1 MNDNLNNNMN
11 DMQNI
16 EQNDYYNNDSYYTNN
31 NYDDNYS
38 DTTYEE
44 KEKKNGIWWKILL
57 VILIILIIIFLLL
70 KFCGSGGKKSKDVL
84 YTELTTRI
92 CTAAETY
99 VMNNPSVLDRTE
111 PGKSAVIKFKTL
123 ADANLIEAQIANP
136 YYDGGLFSSGKQPKY
151 YSMDNSVRL
160 SVLNDGTLNCE
171 MVDNANDVTAPELRL
186 NGDVEITL
194 ALGTDFEDP
203 GYSATDDYD
212 GDITDKVVRS
222 GNVDSKKAGTYELTY
237 TVQDSAGNVTTKKRK
252 VIYEEYAD
260 IEITLGSI
268 LDGVTPQI
276 SLKGS
281 NPYCM
286 VKGTQYVEPG
296 AVATDNVDGNITDR
310 IAVTNKVTG
319 NLMGSFRVVYKVE
332 DSSGNEAIAYR
343 AVIVTTSCPTENES
357 NKAVNTAPT
366 ITLVGKTSVT
376 VNIGTNYIDL
386 GATAYDK
393 EDGDITSRI
402 VTDTTVVN
410 TNAAGIYK
418 VIYRVT
424 DSGGLTSTATRT
436 VTVKQAVSS
445 NPVVRFTEDKKN
457 VEVLVGKGSD
467 SLIKAPKAVNENGVA
482 VSVSTRIEDYA
493 TKEAVGSIDW
503 NKAGK
508 YRVIYTA
515 VHGNGTLK
523 QTKTIVV
530 TILEDKVTIGG
541 KDAINVIL
549 RSDNCDINEADLIN
563 GGVTFTAP
571 SNKTPIV
578 VLAGNEGKACK
589 IGTYEVIVGAKID
602 NGDAVKKSIT
612 VYVVNGTPEKAPEG
626 APSKVTITG
635 NTANPSNVYN
645 TNNVWVGGAVTG
657 ITISFASTP
666 VSGSEIAHF
675 EWSSDCKTSGGKI
688 SKLTSTTGTLTWT
701 ESGNSSVCVR
711 AVTTKGVEGPWSDP
725 VKLLID
731 RTGPTVEFTHD
742 WVDDVDA
749 WHNTPTLTVEY
760 KATDSESG
768 LDHFEYT
775 YDDVKGKKAE
785 DIVTYNEATGKLTVS
800 EDTEP
805 TRKELFVY
813 VRAVDKAGNKGEW
826 TTKPAYTNID
836 TVKPNAPELTVI
848 GDNTA
853 VVKIEAKFTDGT
865 SVRPSGFGKLIYTL
879 DDGEENEELTQII
892 DLPENESN
900 ANVAKYVKVWA
911 VDKAGNKS
919 DTFSAKNVV
928 IAPGVK
934 VTGVELK
941 NGGTKIESG
950 ASCST
955 STIHPQ
961 GTFTLTATPIPS
973 NASIKDVVWSVADA
987 NIATVDENGKVVAK
1001 NVGLTVITA
1010 KIGTVSTTC
1019 TLNVTA
1025 QVSSTTSDD
1034 NSGGSSSS
1042 SSGNKNG
1049 NTTTNTTP
1057 QDNGCGSGMVKNNV
1071 GTCVPYWPTSSC
1083 AGICDSSSQTCVQNS
1098 SGSSNYHCDK
1108 KTSSS
1113 SSSSSSS
1120 SGSGSGGS
1128 TTTATK
1134 TTTKYVVTDPK
1145 TGINYYSLTLA
1156 DAESNARDIANKGQN
1171 GTVVTVNKVTVQGN
1185 NNTEVGSR
1193 TKVSDIKI
1201 NGTSQGTSVVKND
1214 YSSSSSSSSSSKTP
1228 TKTTTTSSGSGK
1240 TTTTVKNNVT
1250 GKTTSTTKTATG
1262 TRTTTSGSSSSSQV
1276 QTGGRCFLKGTK
1288 VLTSEGYKDI
1298 DKISVNDIVL
1308 SYNEETKQNEF
1319 KKVTKLLIHENVSD
1333 TLYTFTINNNIVEA
1347 SSAHRFYIKTDDSY
1361 EWKEAEDL
1369 QVGDIVMDS
1378 KGNYYPITNVT
1389 SRDIQDNLYNIE
1401 VEDNHN
1407 YYVTT
1412 SEILVHNAKTK

>member
-1 MNDNLNNNMN
+1 MNDNLNSNMN

-99 VMNNPSVLDRTE
+99 VMNNPSILDRTE
-111 PGKSAVIKFKTL
+111 PGKSAVIKFRTL
-123 ADANLIEAQIANP
+123 ADANLIEAQVANP

-186 NGDVEITL
+186 NGDEEITL

-203 GYSATDDYD
+203 GYTATDDYD
-212 GDITDKVVRS
+212 GDVTDKVVIS
-222 GNVDSKKAGTYELTY
+222 GNVDSKKAGNYELTY

-343 AVIVTTSCPTENES
+343 AVIVTTSCPTENDS
-357 NKAVNTAPT
+357 NKVVNTAPT

-393 EDGDITSRI
+393 EDGDITSKI

-410 TNAAGIYK
+410 TNVAGIYK

-482 VSVSTRIEDYA
+482 VSVSTRIEDYT
-493 TKEAVGSIDW
+493 TKETVGSIDW
-503 NKAGK
+503 NKSGK

-515 VHGNGTLK
+515 IHGNGSLK

-530 TILEDKVTIGG
+530 TILDDKVSIGG

-549 RSDNCDINEADLIN
+549 RSDNCDINEADLVK

-578 VLAGNEGKACK
+578 TLIGNEGKACK
-589 IGTYEVIVGAKID
+589 IGTYEVVAEASID
-602 NGDAVKKSIT
+602 NGPTVKKSIT
-612 VYVVNGTPEKAPEG
+612 VYVVNGTPEKAPVD
-626 APSKVTITG
+626 APSKVIITG

-657 ITISFASTP
+657 ITISFTSTP

-688 SKLTSTTGTLTWT
+688 SKLSPTTGTLTWT
-701 ESGNSSVCVR
+701 EAGSASVCIR
-711 AVTTKGVEGPWSDP
+711 AVTTTNVAGSWSDP

-731 RTGPTVEFTHD
+731 RTGPKVEFIHLWPD
-742 WVDDVDA
+742 EKNNWY
-749 WHNTPTLTVEY
+749 NTSTLTVEY
-760 KATDSESG
+760 SAEDSESG

-785 DIVTYNEATGKLTVS
+785 DIVTYNEGTGKLTVS

-848 GDNTA
+848 GDNTPT
-853 VVKIEAKFTDGT
+853 VKIQAKFTDGN
-865 SVRPSGFGKLIYTL
+865 SVRPSGFGKFVYTL
-879 DDGEENEELTQII
+879 DDGEEHEEFVDLIT
-892 DLPENESN
+892 LPENDTN

-919 DTFSAKNVV
+919 DNFSAKNVV

-941 NGGTKIESG
+941 NGSTKIAAG

-955 STIHPQ
+955 EKVHPQ
-961 GTFTLTATPIPS
+961 GTFTLKATPIPS
-973 NASIKDVVWSVADA
+973 NASLKDVVWSVADG
-987 NIATVDENGKVVAK
+987 NIATVDENGKVTAK
-1001 NVGLTVITA
+1001 NVGVTMITA
-1010 KIGTVSTTC
+1010 KIGTASTSC
-1019 TLNVTA
+1019 TLNV
-1025 QVSSTTSDD
+1025 VSQID
-1034 NSGGSSSS
+1034 NSHSSGGGSSSGGGGGNYEPDS
-1042 SSGNKNG
+1042 PVNPEKPVNPDTPVNTIRSDSYVIKNPISGKWEYFK
-1049 NTTTNTTP
+1049 TKSEAEERAKSLATS
-1057 QDNGCGSGMVKNNV
+1057 QMDNNAAGSNRIDVYKFNDANDTGM
-1071 GTCVPYWPTSSC
+1071 Y
-1083 AGICDSSSQTCVQNS
+1083 
-1098 SGSSNYHCDK
+1098 
-1108 KTSSS
+1108 
-1113 SSSSSSS
+1113 
-1120 SGSGSGGS
+1120 
-1128 TTTATK
+1128 
-1134 TTTKYVVTDPK
+1134 
-1145 TGINYYSLTLA
+1145 
-1156 DAESNARDIANKGQN
+1156 
-1171 GTVVTVNKVTVQGN
+1171 
-1185 NNTEVGSR
+1185 
-1193 TKVSDIKI
+1193 KVSDVTVTKKSDEH
-1201 NGTSQGTSVVKND
+1201 TSTVSNTKKSQYPNYKVTKQTN
-1214 YSSSSSSSSSSKTP
+1214 SKG
-1228 TKTTTTSSGSGK
+1228 TTTWVNGK
-1240 TTTTVKNNVT
+1240 ITN
-1250 GKTTSTTKTATG
+1250 
-1262 TRTTTSGSSSSSQV
+1262 TTSGSGYKA
-1276 QTGGRCFLKGTK
+1276 TYCFLSGTK
-1288 VLTSEGYKDI
+1288 VLTIDGYKDI
-1298 DKISVNDIVL
+1298 DKITINDKVL
-1308 SYNEETKQNEF
+1308 SYNEITKANEY
-1319 KKVTKLLIHENVSD
+1319 KNVSKVFVHNNVMD
-1333 TLYTFTINNNIVEA
+1333 TIYSLSVNNNVVEA
-1347 SSAHRFYIKTDDSY
+1347 SSNHSFYVKVDDKY
-1361 EWKEAEDL
+1361 EYIEAKYL
-1369 QVGDIVMDS
+1369 KVGDLVMDS
-1378 KGNYYPITNVT
+1378 EGNYYPITNIS
-1389 SRDIQDNLYNIE
+1389 SRVIYDNLYNIE
-1401 VEDNHN
+1401 VEGNHN

-1412 SEILVHNAKTK
+1412 SRILVHNKM

>member
-357 NKAVNTAPT
+357 NKTVNTAPT

-549 RSDNCDINEADLIN
+549 RSDNCDINEADLVK

-578 VLAGNEGKACK
+578 TLTGNEGKACK

-602 NGDAVKKSIT
+602 GGDAVKKSIT
-612 VYVVNGTPEKAPEG
+612 VYVVNGTPEPAPVG
-626 APSKVTITG
+626 APSKVIITG

-657 ITISFASTP
+657 ITISFSSTP

-688 SKLTSTTGTLTWT
+688 SKLSSTTGTLSWT
-701 ESGNSSVCVR
+701 ESGSASVCIR
-711 AVTTKGVEGPWSDP
+711 AVTTTNVAGPWSNP

-731 RTGPTVEFTHD
+731 RTGPKVEFTHD
-742 WVDDVDA
+742 WVDDINA

-848 GDNTA
+848 GDNTPI
-853 VVKIEAKFTDGT
+853 VKIQAKFTDGN

-879 DDGEENEELTQII
+879 DDGAEHEEFQDLIT
-892 DLPENESN
+892 LPENDTN

-919 DTFSAKNVV
+919 NNFSAKNVV

-934 VTGVELK
+934 VTGVQLK
-941 NGGTKIESG
+941 NGSSKIEAG
-950 ASCST
+950 ASCSK
-955 STIHPQ
+955 SKVYPK

-973 NASIKDVVWSVADA
+973 NASLKEVVWSVADA
-987 NIATVDENGKVVAK
+987 NIATIDENGNVVAK
-1001 NVGLTVITA
+1001 NVGVTVITA
-1010 KIGTVSTTC
+1010 KIGTVSTSC
-1019 TLNVTA
+1019 TLNVVA
-1025 QVSSTTSDD
+1025 QIDTSI
-1034 NSGGSSSS
+1034 NSGE
-1042 SSGNKNG
+1042 SSGGG
-1049 NTTTNTTP
+1049 NSSGPGKPTGLPETA
-1057 QDNGCGSGMVKNNV
+1057 GCSSGLVKNNV
-1071 GTCVPYWPTSSC
+1071 GECVPYWPTSSC
-1083 AGICDSSSQTCVQNS
+1083 AGICDSRSQTCVAG
-1098 SGSSNYHCDK
+1098 SGGNYHCDK

-1113 SSSSSSS
+1113 STASQPSGGNGSGNGGSSDGTVSANYSGTVYLVYNPVTRENKYYSTKAAAEKAAQAVS
-1120 SGSGSGGS
+1120 ASLPDRGEGSYSGSNREIIVSQATMKDGKASGF
-1128 TTTATK
+1128 
-1134 TTTKYVVTDPK
+1134 
-1145 TGINYYSLTLA
+1145 
-1156 DAESNARDIANKGQN
+1156 
-1171 GTVVTVNKVTVQGN
+1171 
-1185 NNTEVGSR
+1185 
-1193 TKVSDIKI
+1193 TKVSSVTV
-1201 NGTSQGTSVVKND
+1201 NGTSQGSVVQKNTYD
-1214 YSSSSSSSSSSKTP
+1214 KGNTTTPKT
-1228 TKTTTTSSGSGK
+1228 TTTTTSSSKG
-1240 TTTTVKNNVT
+1240 TTTVVKNNKMNTTVT
-1250 GKTTSTTKTATG
+1250 TTKTASG
-1262 TRTTTSGSSSSSQV
+1262 TTSKV
-1276 QTGGRCFLKGTK
+1276 THCFLAGTK
-1288 VLTSEGYKDI
+1288 VLTQKGYTDI
-1298 DKISVNDIVL
+1298 DKINIGDLVL
-1308 SYNEETKQNEF
+1308 SYNEFTKENEYKRVTTTF
-1319 KKVTKLLIHENVSD
+1319 KHSNVEDVIYSMI
-1333 TLYTFTINNNIVEA
+1333 INSNLVEA
-1347 SSAHRFYIKTDDSY
+1347 SSQHRFYVKKGDSY
-1361 EWKEAEDL
+1361 EWIAAKEL
-1369 QVGDIVMDS
+1369 KVGDEVMDS
-1378 KGNYYPITNVT
+1378 KGNYYPITNIT
-1389 SRDIQDNLYNIE
+1389 SKAIVENLYNIE

-1412 SEILVHNAKTK
+1412 SEILVHNRKIQ

>member
-549 RSDNCDINEADLIN
+549 RSDNCDINEADLVK

-578 VLAGNEGKACK
+578 TLTGNEGKACK
-589 IGTYEVIVGAKID
+589 IGTYEVVAEASVD
-602 NGDAVKKSIT
+602 NGETVKKSIT
-612 VYVVNGTPEKAPEG
+612 VYVVNGTPEPAPVG
-626 APSKVTITG
+626 APGKTIITS
-635 NTANPSNVYN
+635 NSANPTNVYN
-645 TNNVWVGGAVTG
+645 TNNIWVGGAVTG
-657 ITISFASTP
+657 ITVGFQATP
-666 VSGSEIAHF
+666 ATGSDIAHF
-675 EWSSDCKTSGGKI
+675 EYSSNCKDVTGKV
-688 SKLTSTTGTLTWT
+688 SKTGNNEGSLTWT
-701 ESGNSSVCVR
+701 VPGKQSVCFR
-711 AVTTKGVEGPWSDP
+711 AVNTNGTAGSWSDP
-725 VKLLID
+725 VNLLLD
-731 RTGPTVEFTHD
+731 RTGPKVEFTHD
-742 WVDDVDA
+742 WVDDINA
-749 WHNTPTLTVEY
+749 WHNTSTLTVEY
-760 KATDSESG
+760 KAIENESG

-785 DIVTYNEATGKLTVS
+785 EIVSYNEGTGRLVVS

-836 TVKPNAPELTVI
+836 TVKPNAPELNVI
-848 GDNTA
+848 GDNTSI
-853 VVKIEAKFTDGT
+853 VKIQAKFTDGN

-879 DDGEENEELTQII
+879 DDGEEKEEFVDLIT
-892 DLPENESN
+892 LPENNTN
-900 ANVAKYVKVWA
+900 ANVPKYVKVWA
-911 VDKAGNKS
+911 VDKAGNRS
-919 DTFSAKNVV
+919 DNFSAKNVV

-941 NGGTKIESG
+941 NGSTNIAAG

-955 STIHPQ
+955 GKVYPQ

-973 NASIKDVVWSVADA
+973 NASLKDVVWLVADA

-1001 NVGLTVITA
+1001 NVGITTITA
-1010 KIGTVSTTC
+1010 KIGDVSTSC
-1019 TLNVTA
+1019 TLNVVA
-1025 QVSSTTSDD
+1025 QVSTGSSSPS
-1034 NSGGSSSS
+1034 NSGGGGSSSS
-1042 SSGNKNG
+1042 NSSDDDKTPKPAPVTKTVVQYSVTNPKTGETTYYNTVSDAEKVAKALAGNLSK
-1049 NTTTNTTP
+1049 TV
-1057 QDNGCGSGMVKNNV
+1057 SVEKNNV
-1071 GTCVPYWPTSSC
+1071 T
-1083 AGICDSSSQTCVQNS
+1083 
-1098 SGSSNYHCDK
+1098 
-1108 KTSSS
+1108 
-1113 SSSSSSS
+1113 
-1120 SGSGSGGS
+1120 
-1128 TTTATK
+1128 
-1134 TTTKYVVTDPK
+1134 
-1145 TGINYYSLTLA
+1145 
-1156 DAESNARDIANKGQN
+1156 
-1171 GTVVTVNKVTVQGN
+1171 TVNGKVTKKD
-1185 NNTEVGSR
+1185 T
-1193 TKVSDIKI
+1193 TKVSDLTVYG
-1201 NGTSQGTSVVKND
+1201 NSQGANVVTNRYNSNDTSKP
-1214 YSSSSSSSSSSKTP
+1214 STT
-1228 TKTTTTSSGSGK
+1228 TKTTLNSKG
-1240 TTTTVKNNVT
+1240 TTV
-1250 GKTTSTTKTATG
+1250 STTDNKSGITASYTKQPNG
-1262 TRTTTSGSSSSSQV
+1262 RTTPVKVTKPSEPSKPSKPSKPS
-1276 QTGGRCFLKGTK
+1276 TGGCFLQGTK
-1288 VLTSEGYKDI
+1288 VLTVDGYKDI
-1298 DKISVNDIVL
+1298 DKININDKVL
-1308 SYNEETKQNEF
+1308 SYNEATKQNEYKSV
-1319 KKVTKLLIHENVSD
+1319 KKLFIHESMSD
-1333 TLYTFTINNNIVEA
+1333 KLYTFVINDKIVEA
-1347 SSAHRFYIKTDDSY
+1347 SSLHRFYVKTDDGY
-1361 EWKEAEDL
+1361 DWVEAQNL
-1369 QVGDIVMDS
+1369 KVGDMVMDS
-1378 KGNYYPITNVT
+1378 KGNYYPITNIT
-1389 SRDIQDNLYNIE
+1389 SKEIVENLYNIE

-1412 SEILVHNAKTK
+1412 SEILVHNRKSMQ